1 MTDRIIA
8 ILSIIGLVVFT
19 CVLIGFVREL
29 DLSVIIILC
38 LIIAI
43 HDFWATFRDQNNNAN
58 QNGG

>member
-19 CVLIGFVREL
+19 SVLIGFVREL
-29 DLSVIIILC
+29 DLSVVIILC
-38 LIIAI
+38 LIIAV
-43 HDFWATFRDQNNNAN
+43 HDFWSTFRDQNNNAN